1 MKLAA
6 LAGIVL
12 VLVPGTTRADV
23 LYPSALVFEP
33 GYAIGP
39 SGGFPVQ
46 QVLPNLG
53 DPLSFMGLVA
63 TVNAPFADL
72 LPGGIYEIT
81 YLLQGATCGIASD
94 QYGPPP
100 CDDHMWAG
108 FSGGAL
114 SIYLDTTPDA
124 DFTNVATFADG
135 ELVLLMENLAVIL
148 MDVDDPGPSCSGPYF
163 DLFMGFDFTGGSW
176 FSRVDNVFL
185 WSVFDGEID
194 GQVPPALQALGFT
207 FRGDGHVDIHQTLAT
222 KQVTWGRV
230 KSLYR

>member
-1 MKLAA
+1 MKIATLTC
-6 LAGIVL
+6 IVL
-12 VLVPGTTRADV
+12 VLAAGATHAD
-23 LYPSALVFEP
+23 LEYPSALVFEP

-39 SGGFPVQ
+39 PGGFPVQ

-53 DPLSFMGLVA
+53 DPLTFMGLVA
-63 TVNAPFADL
+63 TVNAPFVDL

-81 YLLQGATCGIASD
+81 YLLQDATCAIASD

-100 CDDHMWAG
+100 CDDHKWAG
-108 FSGGAL
+108 FYGGSL

-124 DFTNVATFADG
+124 DFTNAATFTDG
-135 ELVLLMENLAVIL
+135 ELVLLMENLAVL
-148 MDVDDPGPSCSGPYF
+148 VMDVDDPGPLCSGNYF

-185 WSVFDGEID
+185 ESLFAGEID

-207 FRGDGHVDIHQTLAT
+207 FRGDGHIDIHQNLAT
-222 KQVTWGRV
+222 KQVTWGQV